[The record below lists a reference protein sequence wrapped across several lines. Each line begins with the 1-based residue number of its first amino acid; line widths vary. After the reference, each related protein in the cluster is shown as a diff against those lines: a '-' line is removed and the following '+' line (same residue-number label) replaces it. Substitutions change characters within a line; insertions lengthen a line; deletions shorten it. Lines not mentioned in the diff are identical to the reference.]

1 MGRPVTGEAPHR
13 THFGLRMWRAA
24 ILHADTYEEVE
35 ADRSSIGQATF
46 VVLMASLSFAL
57 GVWLRVTTG
66 SPLPANA
73 LPLPL
78 HLLLVALEPLVLWI
92 VASAFSYM
100 VGATFFKGPETETD
114 YAEVLRTTGFAFTPG
129 LLGVLAAVPPGPL
142 GLALLLGIRLWILVA
157 AVVALRQA
165 LDFTTLRAIGTFCS
179 GVVLMWLLLWG
190 LSVVE
195 LPI

>member
-1 MGRPVTGEAPHR
+1 MSAARPMSPG
-13 THFGLRMWRAA
+13 
-24 ILHADTYEEVE
+24 
-35 ADRSSIGQATF
+35 
-46 VVLMASLSFAL
+46 SFAPDATL
-57 GVWLRVTTG
+57 
-66 SPLPANA
+66 A
-73 LPLPL
+73 L
-78 HLLLVALEPLVLWI
+78 
-92 VASAFSYM
+92 
-100 VGATFFKGPETETD
+100 
-114 YAEVLRTTGFAFTPG
+114 
-129 LLGVLAAVPPGPL
+129 L